1 MKLNADVGEG
11 VGNDAALFQW
21 IGMANIACG
30 YHAGDLETMTAAVQL
45 AVRYGVA
52 VGAHPGYRDRD
63 GFGRRSIAHFP
74 GEIKQLIIEQAK
86 ALEGICQREG
96 SRVSYIKPHGALYH
110 DMMARQDVYEEILQ
124 AVATLPHCPA
134 LMIQARQENENDQ
147 KVAARYRVPLLFEA
161 FADRAYTA
169 EGGLQDRQI
178 EGAVFSSQDQM
189 IDQVLQLRDQG
200 SVTTVCGK
208 TLPLKADSVCVH
220 GDNEAS
226 IEAAKKLYQILGS

>member
-1 MKLNADVGEG
+1 
-11 VGNDAALFQW
+11 
-21 IGMANIACG
+21 
-30 YHAGDLETMTAAVQL
+30 
-45 AVRYGVA
+45 
-52 VGAHPGYRDRD
+52 
-63 GFGRRSIAHFP
+63 
-74 GEIKQLIIEQAK
+74 
-86 ALEGICQREG
+86 
-96 SRVSYIKPHGALYH
+96 
-110 DMMARQDVYEEILQ
+110 MMARQDVYEEILQ